1 MATYLYMLK
10 RKIIIII
17 IIIINL
23 YLYIINYETLSK
35 ILTSYTKQVLTFEQ
49 HLNGAIFCRALVTLH
64 KIILYFTLL

>member
-10 RKIIIII
+10 RKIIR
-17 IIIINL
+17 
-23 YLYIINYETLSK
+23 YIINYETLTK
-35 ILTSYTKQVLTFEQ
+35 ILTSYKKQVLTFEQ